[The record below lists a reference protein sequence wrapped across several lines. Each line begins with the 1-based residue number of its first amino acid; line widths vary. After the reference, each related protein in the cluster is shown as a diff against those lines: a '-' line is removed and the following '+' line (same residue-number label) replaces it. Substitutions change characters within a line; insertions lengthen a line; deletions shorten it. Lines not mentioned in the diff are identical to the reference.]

1 MGSEQPLKP
10 IRITKGNIISQ
21 FRSAYKYRG
30 LSYIIGAVPRCT
42 KSLFFTTIPNYL
54 WLSYYRLFRSSET
67 FEFQGKNYHYLFHAY
82 CPTWKNERAAMIP
95 IAWDMIQ
102 KRQHENKE
110 ILEIGNML
118 SFVFK
123 VNYDIIDKYE
133 VMDGVINED
142 VVDFN
147 SSKKYHLI
155 ISIFTLQWVGLNES
169 PREPKK
175 VLRAIENLK
184 KHLAPEGEIVVIHG
198 FGENKDMDNLIKT
211 GSLRFDKCFF
221 LKRVS
226 HYKWKETTWD
236 DVKDAP
242 YDHYIPTANGVVI
255 GIIEKS
261 SYL

>member
-1 MGSEQPLKP
+1 
-10 IRITKGNIISQ
+10 
-21 FRSAYKYRG
+21 
-30 LSYIIGAVPRCT
+30 
-42 KSLFFTTIPNYL
+42 
-54 WLSYYRLFRSSET
+54 
-67 FEFQGKNYHYLFHAY
+67 
-82 CPTWKNERAAMIP
+82 
-95 IAWDMIQ
+95 
-102 KRQHENKE
+102 
-110 ILEIGNML
+110 ML

-133 VMDGVINED
+133 VMDGVFNED
-142 VVDFN
+142 VADFN

-198 FGENKDMDNLIKT
+198 FGENKDMDKLIKT

-255 GIIEKS
+255 GIIKKS